1 MAKDAP
7 EGRGDSSAEKQ
18 QPRSEREEE
27 IRKHNERRLATMS
40 QQPGEK
46 KEKEEKEA
54 KEKPSS

>member
-40 QQPGEK
+40 QKPG
-46 KEKEEKEA
+46 EA